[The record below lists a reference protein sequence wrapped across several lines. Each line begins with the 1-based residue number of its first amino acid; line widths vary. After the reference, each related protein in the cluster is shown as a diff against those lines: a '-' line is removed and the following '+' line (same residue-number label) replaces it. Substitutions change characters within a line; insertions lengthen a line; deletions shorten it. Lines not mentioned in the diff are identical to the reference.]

1 MVFAVTEGGGGRI
14 APMATNEALDNGRRL
29 AWEILR
35 QSSVSFSQASW
46 QRTFMISQQAGRAKN
61 NFISS
66 GASPLEVDFV

>member
-46 QRTFMISQQAGRAKN
+46 QRTFMISQQSGHANKH
-61 NFISS
+61 FISR
-66 GASPLEVDFV
+66 GASPLEEQI

>member
-46 QRTFMISQQAGRAKN
+46 QRTFMISQQSGHAKKH
-61 NFISS
+61 FISR
-66 GASPLEVDFV
+66 GASPLEEQI